1 MDRKTRLVL
10 VAELDQRRAEV
21 RDYWAWIE
29 NQPRGHQILK
39 SVFRK
44 IDDMIGDENK
54 PAQARMIALLA
65 DCALIEHM
73 IRSRHTD
80 EPDRSA
86 VAGGTADDQSR

>member
-1 MDRKTRLVL
+1 
-10 VAELDQRRAEV
+10 
-21 RDYWAWIE
+21 
-29 NQPRGHQILK
+29 
-39 SVFRK
+39 
-44 IDDMIGDENK
+44 MIGDENK

-86 VAGGTADDQSR
+86 DAGGTADDQSR